1 MDSYFDKFSYDINI
15 SETKT
20 ANLDG
25 FKRWLSN
32 LSTLIMSEPEKHRFF
47 DYLVGMEY
55 FEKPASLNH
64 HGKDYG
70 DLFAHSYNVAQ
81 TLIYYTTELSLK
93 WLRPE
98 SPMIVGLFHDL
109 CKVDN
114 YTWDGRVSENCRENS
129 FCYNDKQLMQGHG
142 DKSVILLSQFM
153 TLTLEEILCIRYHM
167 GAYEK
172 DDWDGFDRAIRHY
185 PNVLY
190 THTAD
195 MYVSKFMNT

>member
-1 MDSYFDKFSYDINI
+1 MDSYFDKFSYGINI

-47 DYLVGMEY
+47 DFLVDNGY
-55 FEKPASLNH
+55 FEKPASISH

-81 TLIYYTTELSLK
+81 TLIYYTTELGLK

-114 YTWDGRVSENCRENS
+114 YICDSTAENGWR
-129 FCYNDKQLMQGHG
+129 YNDKQLIRGHS
-142 DKSVILLSQFM
+142 DKSIMILSQFM
-153 TLTLEEILCIRYHM
+153 TLTEEEMLCIRYHM

-172 DDWDGFDRAIRHY
+172 DDWEGFDLSIRTY

-195 MYVSKFMNT
+195 MYASKFMNT